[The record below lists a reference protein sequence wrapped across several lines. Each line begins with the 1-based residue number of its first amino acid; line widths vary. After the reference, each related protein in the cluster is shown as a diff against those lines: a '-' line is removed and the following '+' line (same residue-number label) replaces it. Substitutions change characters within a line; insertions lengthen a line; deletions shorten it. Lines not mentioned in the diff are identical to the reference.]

1 MIKTATRTLA
11 ATRHRVPVQ
20 GLLRVGTIGGFGA
33 LLAQDQVS
41 PLLVYCLQV
50 FLAA

>member
-1 MIKTATRTLA
+1 MIKA
-11 ATRHRVPVQ
+11 ATRAVAATRFRVPVQ
-20 GLLRVGTIGGFGA
+20 GLLRVGTIVGFGA

-50 FLAA
+50 FLDA

>member
-1 MIKTATRTLA
+1 MIKAATRTFA
-11 ATRHRVPVQ
+11 ARRHQVPVQ
-20 GLLRVGTIGGFGA
+20 GVLRVGTIGGFGV